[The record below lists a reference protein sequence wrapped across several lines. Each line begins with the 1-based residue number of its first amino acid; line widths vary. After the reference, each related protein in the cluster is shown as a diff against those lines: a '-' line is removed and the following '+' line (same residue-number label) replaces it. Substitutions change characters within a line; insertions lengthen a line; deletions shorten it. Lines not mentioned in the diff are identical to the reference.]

1 MAIRKAGDFLIVFI
15 LNGAYR
21 FLLLK
26 SLSSYILEFFF
37 IETQLNFKI
46 MKKLLCCFIILCLS
60 VCSFSTIQAVEVE
73 NDNVDIMAVAAAM
86 YIKGETSL
94 KFSGGYA
101 GSSYQLFNAPSG
113 AEFRW
118 SIVGS
123 GNCYCYPNGDYC
135 SINVYSPGSYRLV
148 CDVYVNGVRVDGVT
162 TYITVMPEKSLS

>member
-1 MAIRKAGDFLIVFI
+1 MAIRKAGAFLIVFI

-162 TYITVMPEKSLS
+162 TYITVMP

>member
-1 MAIRKAGDFLIVFI
+1 MLFYYFVPFCV
-15 LNGAYR
+15 
-21 FLLLK
+21 
-26 SLSSYILEFFF
+26 FFF
-37 IETQLNFKI
+37 
-46 MKKLLCCFIILCLS
+46 
-60 VCSFSTIQAVEVE
+60 
-73 NDNVDIMAVAAAM
+73 
-86 YIKGETSL
+86 

-162 TYITVMPEKSLS
+162 TYITVMP

>member
-101 GSSYQLFNAPSG
+101 GSSY
-113 AEFRW
+113 
-118 SIVGS
+118 
-123 GNCYCYPNGDYC
+123 
-135 SINVYSPGSYRLV
+135 
-148 CDVYVNGVRVDGVT
+148 
-162 TYITVMPEKSLS
+162 

>member
-113 AEFRW
+113 AE
-118 SIVGS
+118 
-123 GNCYCYPNGDYC
+123 
-135 SINVYSPGSYRLV
+135 LLL
-148 CDVYVNGVRVDGVT
+148 
-162 TYITVMPEKSLS
+162 LSEW

>member
-46 MKKLLCCFIILCLS
+46 MKKLLCCFI
-60 VCSFSTIQAVEVE
+60 
-73 NDNVDIMAVAAAM
+73 
-86 YIKGETSL
+86 
-94 KFSGGYA
+94 
-101 GSSYQLFNAPSG
+101 
-113 AEFRW
+113 RW

-162 TYITVMPEKSLS
+162 TYITVMP